1 MPTASRAERRK
12 RRIKRNNTLLKASLK
27 RESIDRF
34 KTHAL
39 LMAVLAQKGGEATV
53 TEGTLKQVVDNIRN
67 LGYTVIKG
75 ETDGEFIV
83 RMTEAA
89 TPEQVEPPT
98 EDTIVEGALKS
109 PDRETL
115 MSSDTVLVTRYDD
128 PDLGDVTEAV

>member
-34 KTHAL
+34 KTHSL

-75 ETDGEFIV
+75 EKDGEFIV

-89 TPEQVEPPT
+89 TPEQ
-98 EDTIVEGALKS
+98 G
-109 PDRETL
+109 
-115 MSSDTVLVTRYDD
+115 
-128 PDLGDVTEAV
+128 